1 MSPFQIFK
9 DATLFFSRDG
19 IPSIA
24 TVIPAM
30 DRIDEVL
37 ASNAIDA
44 KFSISIKSALA
55 IGKKTLN
62 RYYSKTDMSD
72 VYRIAMSK

>member
-1 MSPFQIFK
+1 
-9 DATLFFSRDG
+9 
-19 IPSIA
+19 
-24 TVIPAM
+24 M

-37 ASNAIDA
+37 ASNAIDFT
-44 KFSISIKSALA
+44 FSISIKSALA

-72 VYRIAMSK
+72 IYRIAMSK